1 MDAKLD
7 NLFTLTERML
17 LHVEHGIP
25 PEHEVTLEIKKLI
38 DELRKEHCLPLPVTK
53 SLPGTA

>member
-7 NLFTLTERML
+7 NLVTLTERML

-25 PEHEVTLEIKKLI
+25 PEQEVMQEIRELI
-38 DELRKEHCLPLPVTK
+38 GELRKEHGLPQPVTK